1 MNLDHFFT
9 LYNYNVYTQACDL
22 FVYTHSTDI
31 MNFFKIKTESI
42 ALLGRWTTSSKDNVG
57 YLHCV

>member
-9 LYNYNVYTQACDL
+9 LYNYNVYTHACDL

-42 ALLGRWTTSSKDNVG
+42 ALLGRLTTSSI
-57 YLHCV
+57 